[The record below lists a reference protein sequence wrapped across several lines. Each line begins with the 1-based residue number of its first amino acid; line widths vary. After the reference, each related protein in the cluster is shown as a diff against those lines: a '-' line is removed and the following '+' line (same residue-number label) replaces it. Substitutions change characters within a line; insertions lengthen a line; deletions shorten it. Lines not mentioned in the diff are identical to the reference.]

1 MSKELEFQFECV
13 EKYKISVDEV
23 KEQVQYC
30 SHCGHELIFSHLP
43 DYKNLMMQE
52 TAKCMK
58 CGKGSR
64 KLIHIIN

>member
-1 MSKELEFQFECV
+1 MSKEIEFQFEYQ
-13 EKYKISVDEV
+13 EKYYGSEHQVREKIN
-23 KEQVQYC
+23 YC
-30 SHCGHELIFSHLP
+30 NHCGHELIFSHLP
-43 DYKNLMMQE
+43 DYKNLILQE